1 MRDDAMLLRN
11 DNHDMIGGDH
21 YMRSAFLRMKRAARR
36 VLADRRG
43 FTLVEM
49 LIVLAII
56 GILAAVAVP
65 SLTKATQSAKEKACL
80 ANIHAI
86 EAAVAMY
93 AADNNGDLPDPDGFL
108 GTLVDDDYLKDTP
121 QCPLEG
127 TYTLNDDGSVTCD
140 HTTP

>member
-1 MRDDAMLLRN
+1 
-11 DNHDMIGGDH
+11 MIF
-21 YMRSAFLRMKRAARR
+21 MFLRMKRAARR

-65 SLTKATQSAKEKACL
+65 NLTKATYTAKVRACEANVKAL
-80 ANIHAI
+80 

-93 AADNNGDLPDPDGFL
+93 YADTGKWPTADGSLPTTGAEDIVQTKLFPA
-108 GTLVDDDYLKDTP
+108 YLSKTAE
-121 QCPLEG
+121 CPFEG
-127 TYTLNDDGSVTCD
+127 TYQLDANGNVSCTHASGG
-140 HTTP
+140 TTP